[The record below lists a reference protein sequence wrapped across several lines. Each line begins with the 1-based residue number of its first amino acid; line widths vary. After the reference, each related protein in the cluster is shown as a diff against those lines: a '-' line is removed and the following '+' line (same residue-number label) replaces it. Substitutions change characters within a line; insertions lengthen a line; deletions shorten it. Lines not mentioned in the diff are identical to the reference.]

1 MSNSATVKYLKDYQ
15 QPNYLVT
22 TTHLEFQIHEQK
34 VIATVSSNYF
44 KNSQQNSTN
53 SLVLNGSSK
62 LLEVKLNQQAFEAY
76 DLANDELTLK
86 NLPDNFELTIVTEVD
101 AFNNKSCMGL
111 YASQGSLF
119 TQCEPEG
126 FRKITYYQ
134 DRPDVMAIFS
144 TTIIADKAK
153 YPVMLSNGNK
163 ISEELLSDGTT
174 KVVWHDPFKKPSY
187 LFALV
192 AGKFAMIED
201 HYITSSGRKI
211 QLEVYSD
218 AESISQCGHCM
229 DSLKRSMEWDE
240 QRFNLEYD
248 LDRYMIVASGDFNMG
263 AMENKGLNIFNSKY
277 VLAESKTA
285 TDTDF
290 INVEAVVGH
299 EYFHNWTGNRITC
312 RDWFQ
317 LSLKEGLTVFR
328 DQEFTSDLHSRT
340 VKRIQSVKTLRQAQF
355 PEDASALAHPIRPA
369 SYIEMNN
376 FYTTTVYE
384 KGSEVVRMY
393 QTILGRDGF
402 KRGMDLYF
410 ARHDGQAVTCNEFCN
425 AMADAN
431 EINLDQFLLWYSQ
444 AGTPVLSIRDNYNAS
459 TQEYQL
465 IIEQHIPNT
474 PDMTNKSP
482 MLIPIEIGLISTNGQ
497 ELAFELLSGHST
509 QPENNCVLLINQTQN
524 VFTFKVNE
532 QPTPSLLRNFSAP
545 VIVDYPYTQ
554 AQLLNLAA
562 KDSNSFNR
570 WEAVQTLYKQV
581 ITTLY
586 NAVDNNPS
594 HVPNA
599 LITAIATTLAN
610 EKLDPSMRSLIITT
624 PNFAE
629 LSLQFKP
636 VNVAKLN
643 QAINYLRQT
652 LANALENEF
661 LIIYQANYSAK
672 YDFND
677 AGKRALKNTALH
689 YLLISSNSLNHINL
703 VEQQYQQADNMTDIV
718 AVLIAVNDLDHPV
731 HEQLLVKFN
740 QTYQDYPLVMDKW
753 FTLQS
758 QSQLGNT
765 LERVKSLIRHP
776 QFDNSNP
783 NKLYALIRAFTAN
796 SLLFNTQA
804 GYSFIADEILR
815 IDKFNSGVASRVAH
829 GFSIIT
835 SLSTEYQQLAK
846 PIMQRIL
853 AQEGLSKDVY
863 ELISKTLNQLN

>member
-1 MSNSATVKYLKDYQ
+1 MSSQATIKYLKDYQ

-22 TTHLEFQIHEQK
+22 TTNLEFQIKEQH
-34 VIATVSSNYF
+34 VIATVSTTYS
-44 KNSQQNSTN
+44 KDQQQNSN
-53 SLVLNGSSK
+53 NNLILNGSSK
-62 LLEVKLNQQAFEAY
+62 LLQVKLNQQELHDY
-76 DLANDELTLK
+76 VLTNDELILN
-86 NLPDNFELTIVTEVD
+86 NLPNSFELTIVTEID

-134 DRPDVMAIFS
+134 DRPDVMAVFS
-144 TTIIADKAK
+144 TTIIADKK
-153 YPVMLSNGNK
+153 DYPVMLSNGNK
-163 ISEELLSDGTT
+163 ISEELLSDGRT

-201 HYITSSGRKI
+201 HYITSSGHKI

-218 AESISQCGHCM
+218 TESISQCQHCM
-229 DSLKRSMEWDE
+229 ESLKRSMQWDE

-263 AMENKGLNIFNSKY
+263 AMENKGLNIFNTKY

-299 EYFHNWTGNRITC
+299 EYFHNWTGNRVTC

-328 DQEFTSDLHSRT
+328 DQEFTSDLHSRA
-340 VKRIQSVKTLRQAQF
+340 VKRIQSVKTLRQGQF

-376 FYTTTVYE
+376 FYTMTVYE

-431 EINLDQFLLWYSQ
+431 HTNLEQFLLWYSQ
-444 AGTPVLSIRDNYNAS
+444 AGTPILTISDSYDA
-459 TQEYQL
+459 TTKEYQL
-465 IIEQHIPNT
+465 IIEQNIPDT

-482 MLIPIEIGLISTNGQ
+482 MLIPLEIGLISASGQ
-497 ELAFELLSGHST
+497 ELSFELTAGLNT
-509 QPENNCVLLINQTQN
+509 QPENNCVLLVNQTQN
-524 VFTFKVNE
+524 VFKFKVAE
-532 QPTPSLLRNFSAP
+532 HPTPSLLRNFSAP

-562 KDSNSFNR
+562 NDSNSFNR
-570 WEAVQTLYKQV
+570 WEAVQTLYKQE
-581 ITTLY
+581 
-586 NAVDNNPS
+586 
-594 HVPNA
+594 
-599 LITAIATTLAN
+599 ITALYSATNIQSNFVSDKLIAAIAATITD

-636 VNVAKLN
+636 VNVEKLN
-643 QAINYLRQT
+643 QAITYLRKT

-661 LIIYQANYSAK
+661 LIIYQANYSAE

-689 YLLISSNSLNHINL
+689 YLLIGSNSAKYIDL
-703 VEQQYQQADNMTDIV
+703 VEKQYEQSDNMTDTIS
-718 AVLIAVNDLDHPV
+718 ALSSVNDLEHPIR
-731 HEQLLVKFN
+731 EQLLVKFN
-740 QTYQDYPLVMDKW
+740 QTYQNYPLVMDKW

-758 QSQLGNT
+758 QSQLNST
-765 LERVKSLIRHP
+765 LERVKSLTSHP

-783 NKLYALIRAFTAN
+783 NKLYALIRAFTTN
-796 SLLFNTQA
+796 SLLFNTQD
-804 GYSFIADEILR
+804 GYAFIADEILR
-815 IDKFNSGVASRVAH
+815 IDSFNSGVASRVAH
-829 GFSIIT
+829 GFSIIS
-835 SLSTEYQQLAK
+835 SLSTEYQKLAK
-846 PIMQRIL
+846 PEMQRIL
-853 AQEGLSKDVY
+853 DHDGLSKDVY
-863 ELISKTLNQLN
+863 ELISKTMNQLN